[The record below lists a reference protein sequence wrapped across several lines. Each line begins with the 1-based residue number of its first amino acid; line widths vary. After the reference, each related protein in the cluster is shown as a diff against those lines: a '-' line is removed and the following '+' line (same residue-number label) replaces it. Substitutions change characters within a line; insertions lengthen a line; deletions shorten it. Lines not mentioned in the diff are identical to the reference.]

1 MRLFIVLFAGFLGS
15 RNQFRV
21 GCIRT
26 DSTACLRQ
34 KRQRALFRVELQQR
48 EAVYEMKRR
57 VEVAS
62 DGRTKGPRGCG
73 ASWGAM
79 WRVYAGEEGVQ
90 SRGRRAIIRASGSR
104 RLRLTFH
111 SAPA

>member
-1 MRLFIVLFAGFLGS
+1 MCFLIIFLAGFLGGGD
-15 RNQFRV
+15 QLRV
-21 GCIRT
+21 RRVRA
-26 DSTACLRQ
+26 DSAAGLRQ

-48 EAVYEMKRR
+48 EVVYEMKRR

-62 DGRTKGPRGCG
+62 DGYTKGPRGIG
-73 ASWGAM
+73 
-79 WRVYAGEEGVQ
+79 AGEAGVQ